1 MMAERR
7 GRSEWQR
14 LIAEFEASGL
24 SPEDFAAD
32 LGVAVST
39 LRWWR
44 SRLKRA
50 GGPRNSTVGLL
61 PFVRV
66 RVSREESGTKAVA
79 PEGTSGPIVEMPYG
93 LVLRLP
99 GGSTAE
105 YVSAVLAGTLLRLR
119 GGSGRC

>member
-1 MMAERR
+1 MRAERR
-7 GRSEWQR
+7 GRAEWQR
-14 LIAEFEASGL
+14 LIAELEESGL
-24 SPEDFAAD
+24 SHEDFAAG
-32 LGVAVST
+32 LGVSVST

-50 GGPRNSTVGLL
+50 AGPREGAVGLL

-66 RVSREESGTKAVA
+66 RVSREEAGRKAVA
-79 PEGTSGPIVEMPYG
+79 SDGPSGPTVEMPYG

-119 GGSGRC
+119 VGSGRC